1 MKDQI
6 VAKENVRFLALQ
18 ECEQRLIG
26 AYRRGLEATMSMAK
40 ELNKIEREE
49 LFIERGCKLFSDYVQ
64 TYLQMSWRTAM
75 RITDVAKGVEVL
87 RQAGL
92 RLPVNESQVAELT
105 RLKNETQQIE
115 VWTRLLKAEEMEE
128 MPLTARAVEKAVTV
142 AIEAAAQA
150 EPEERRGVQTS
161 LDMEDEDTTSDGPN
175 GAPKKMTPVGK
186 VEPAPRIKIGEKAEA
201 ALERIRRLCGKPVAE
216 AIENGNHPISEKDLI
231 KWSEQEDD
239 MVKRLAHYVS
249 DMRWKVD
256 KAIAFENSDIDSET
270 TLEKLRE
277 MAIARGGRMRF
288 ELEDIKVLLE
298 QIKVA

>member
-6 VAKENVRFLALQ
+6 VAKESARFVALQ
-18 ECEQRLIG
+18 ECEQRMIG
-26 AYRRGLEATMSMAK
+26 AFRRGLEATMAMAK

-49 LFIERGCKLFSDYVQ
+49 LYTERGCELFSDYVQ

-75 RITDVAKGVEVL
+75 RITAIARGVEVL

-92 RLPVNESQVAELT
+92 RLPTNESQVAELT
-105 RLKNETQQIE
+105 RLKDETQQIE

-150 EPEERRGVQTS
+150 EPEPRRGVQTS
-161 LDMEDEDTTSDGPN
+161 LDIEEDASSDGPN

-186 VEPAPRIKIGEKAEA
+186 VEPAARIKIGEKAEA

-216 AIENGNHPISEKDLI
+216 AIENGNHPISERDLI

-256 KAIAFENSDIDSET
+256 KAIAFENSDIDQET